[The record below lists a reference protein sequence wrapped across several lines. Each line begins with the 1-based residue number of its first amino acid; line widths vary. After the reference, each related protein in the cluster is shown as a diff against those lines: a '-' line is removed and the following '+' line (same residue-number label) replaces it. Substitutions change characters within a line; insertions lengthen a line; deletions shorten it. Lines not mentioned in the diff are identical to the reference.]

1 MAMGSATAC
10 RNGGISIHCH
20 GQCHW
25 QNAKKENKMDGR
37 KEWRRWPTLVKSRL
51 KMGGETM
58 AGGKKDLEET
68 INEGEFEN

>member
-1 MAMGSATAC
+1 
-10 RNGGISIHCH
+10 
-20 GQCHW
+20 
-25 QNAKKENKMDGR
+25 MDGR